1 MVLVKVLFRKMSASE
16 QHNSTQQ
23 HASASTAAPGSA
35 VCASGLQP
43 SLLLSAHQ
51 STSQVPEDI
60 LPNSTL
66 CRGVAEW
73 SVDFSSLK
81 H

>member
-16 QHNSTQQ
+16 QPNGTQQ
-23 HASASTAAPGSA
+23 HASSSPAAPESS

-43 SLLLSAHQ
+43 SLVLSAHS

-60 LPNSTL
+60 LPNTTL
-66 CRGVAEW
+66 RRRVAAW
-73 SVDFSSLK
+73 
-81 H
+81 